1 MELLTLNLLPQTF
14 AIARL
19 QANDPIPAWALGG
32 AFTSVTRTPDEL
44 SIVCEDRR
52 IPPGHQSEGGRRAFM
67 VQGPLDFS
75 LTGIL
80 SALSGALAQAGVSIF
95 AISTYDT
102 DYILVREVDL
112 ETAMAALREA
122 GCILRAVEDD
132 T

>member
-1 MELLTLNLLPQTF
+1 MELLTLNLLSQTF

-19 QANDPIPAWALGG
+19 APNDPIPSWALGG
-32 AFTSVTRTPDEL
+32 AFTSVTRTRDEL
-44 SIVCEDRR
+44 SIVCEEGLL
-52 IPPGHQSEGGRRAFM
+52 PPGHISESGRRALM

-102 DYILVREVDL
+102 DYILVREEDL
-112 ETAMAALREA
+112 ERAAEALRDA
-122 GCILRAVEDD
+122 GCTLQLAEDA
-132 T
+132 